1 MMIALLP
8 IISQGLME
16 ISVGTSPLLVK
27 TITSWDQQ
35 VRIMEKISVLFI
47 LFFLFVSK
55 IYSRNVK

>member
-8 IISQGLME
+8 IISQGLMV

-47 LFFLFVSK
+47 LFFYLYLK
-55 IYSRNVK
+55 YIPER

>member
-47 LFFLFVSK
+47 LFFYLYLK
-55 IYSRNVK
+55 YIPER